1 MLQSMGSQRVGH
13 DLATEQQQQ
22 ILIELYILIL
32 YNTQL
37 FELMK
42 KPILKI
48 VITHVTVSP
57 SATLS
62 GPASESVSCVLS
74 LLTVCAV
81 GVRVC
86 DS

>member
-1 MLQSMGSQRVGH
+1 
-13 DLATEQQQQ
+13 
-22 ILIELYILIL
+22 
-32 YNTQL
+32 
-37 FELMK
+37 MK

>member
-1 MLQSMGSQRVGH
+1 
-13 DLATEQQQQ
+13 
-22 ILIELYILIL
+22 
-32 YNTQL
+32 
-37 FELMK
+37 MK

-57 SATLS
+57 NATLS

-86 DS
+86 DSWSQAFQGTEASPCHLRPLDTVEY